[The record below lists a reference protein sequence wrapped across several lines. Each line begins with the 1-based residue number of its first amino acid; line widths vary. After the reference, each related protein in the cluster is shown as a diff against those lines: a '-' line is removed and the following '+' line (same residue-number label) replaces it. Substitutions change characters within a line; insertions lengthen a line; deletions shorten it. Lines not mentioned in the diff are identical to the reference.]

1 MELNKGYKSEY
12 DALLIDRLDLREN
25 YGLTLNCLS
34 EARLAA
40 NWCHLGEVIGLWFHP
55 WVHFQVDA

>member
-12 DALLIDRLDLREN
+12 DVLLIDRLDLREN

-40 NWCHLGEVIGLWFHP
+40 N
-55 WVHFQVDA
+55 